1 MTVLIIIAAIIG
13 TLILLTNFPV
23 TAHIRFYGGK
33 ADVKVKYLF
42 LPLYP
47 RPPKSKGKRS
57 RKEKP
62 PDGSEESSPEEAPP
76 GEEAASDKE
85 ETAEKDVT
93 EEEPIADS
101 EDEKPEKQS
110 LPEKL
115 SALIDDLTGKK
126 NAFQTLWEL
135 IWKPLKSLLGKVR
148 IHSVIIDFA
157 AADEDAA
164 KAAVLYGSMNAAVYN
179 ILGQLQC
186 ITPVK
191 VKSVTIDCLYN
202 TPSSKT
208 RYDGEMKVILR
219 PASVLNAITAV
230 LFGYLIN
237 SKKYSPA
244 LKILTKK

>member
-23 TAHIRFYGGK
+23 TAYIRFYGGK

-47 RPPKSKGKRS
+47 RPPKSKGKRAK
-57 RKEKP
+57 KEKP
-62 PDGSEESSPEEAPP
+62 PDEGSESSPEENTP
-76 GEEAASDKE
+76 EV
-85 ETAEKDVT
+85 ETAEKTVT
-93 EEEPIADS
+93 EENRSEGEEASDS

-135 IWKPLKSLLGKVR
+135 LWGPLKSLLGKVR

-208 RYDGEMKVILR
+208 RYDGEMVLTLR

-230 LFGYLIN
+230 LFGYLVN

-244 LKILTKK
+244 LKTLTQK